1 MPDEK
6 FDVEL
11 KIPVGFLRD
20 SVEGLP
26 ELSEPRVVRH
36 FTRLSQFNFG
46 VDTGLYPLAPAP

>member
-1 MPDEK
+1 VPDEK